1 MSKIKQTIVDDIKL
15 ALKSREKQNLQTLRM
30 ILGSIRK
37 KEIDDRIELDDL
49 QVSAVIQKMAKQRKE
64 SIIQFE
70 KGARMDL
77 VKKEQAE
84 LELIHNYLPKQMS
97 ESEIILI
104 IDDEINKSNITSIKE
119 LGKLMGI
126 LQKQLQGKADMSIVS
141 KIVKSKLA

>member
-37 KEIDDRIELDDL
+37 KEIDDRIELDDI